1 MSQSRKQLY
10 LRGIQPK
17 RELIRMSERIENR
30 LIGILRA
37 IGVIFLVGIAAFPFY
52 WMVLASLQPLIETL
66 QNPTQL
72 WPSRI
77 DFSAYVKVWT
87 QFKFGL
93 FFRNSAYLAIL
104 TTALTVA
111 FSTLAAYAIARL
123 RFRGRSLMSRI
134 ILLIY
139 MFPAIVIATP
149 MYALYTQLGLRNN
162 LNGLLLVYMAQT
174 LPVAIYMLHSYF
186 KTLPPDLEE
195 AGLMDG
201 CSRLGVIWRVT
212 LPLSAPAIASVC
224 LYTFMIAWN
233 EFLFAFLFLDSPS
246 SFTLSRG
253 IMQIANNVNVS
264 QQLTMAAAVIAT
276 LPVIVIFLVFE
287 RHLVKGLTSG
297 GVKG

>member
-1 MSQSRKQLY
+1 
-10 LRGIQPK
+10 
-17 RELIRMSERIENR
+17 MSERIENR
-30 LIGILRA
+30 VIGILRTV
-37 IGVIFLVGIAAFPFY
+37 GLIFFTGIAVFPFY
-52 WMVLASLQPLIETL
+52 WMLLASIQPLIQTL

-72 WPSRI
+72 WPSTL
-77 DFSAYVKVWT
+77 DFSAYAKVWT

-93 FFRNSAYLAIL
+93 FFRNSAYIAIL

-123 RFRGRSLMSRI
+123 RFRGRSLLSTV
-134 ILLIY
+134 ILLVY

-149 MYALYTQLGLRNN
+149 MYALYTKLGLRNN
-162 LNGLLLVYMAQT
+162 LNGLLLVYLAQT
-174 LPVAIYMLHSYF
+174 LPVGIYMLHSYF

-212 LPLSAPAIASVC
+212 LPLSAPAIASVA

>member
-1 MSQSRKQLY
+1 MPMKTAMYRY
-10 LRGIQPK
+10 LS
-17 RELIRMSERIENR
+17 MSERLENR
-30 LIGILRA
+30 LIGMLRA
-37 IGVIFLVGIAAFPFY
+37 IGVVFFVGIAVFPFY
-52 WMVLASLQPLIETL
+52 WMLLASLQPLIETL
-66 QNPTQL
+66 QNPTHL

-77 DFSAYVKVWT
+77 DLSAYAKVWT

-123 RFRGRSLMSRI
+123 RFRGRSLMSGV

-149 MYALYTQLGLRNN
+149 MYALYTQLGLRND

-174 LPVAIYMLHSYF
+174 LPVGIYMLHSYF

-195 AGLMDG
+195 AGLIDG
-201 CSRLGVIWRVT
+201 CSRLGIIWRVT
-212 LPLSAPAIASVC
+212 LPLSAPAIASVA

-264 QQLTMAAAVIAT
+264 QQLTMASAVIAT
-276 LPVIVIFLVFE
+276 LPVIIIFLVFE
-287 RHLVKGLTSG
+287 RYLVKGLTSG

>member
-1 MSQSRKQLY
+1 
-10 LRGIQPK
+10 
-17 RELIRMSERIENR
+17 MSERIENR

-123 RFRGRSLMSRI
+123 RFRGRSLMSRV